1 VRQTPTQNLGA
12 YDEYMQ
18 GRSEMGSGTPE
29 AFAKARQ
36 HFDLEIDGS
45 LGETHAL
52 LGLYHKQLAYDWSE
66 AEREM
71 ARALELSPA
80 SPIVRER
87 YAFNVLMPQARHEEA
102 VAELELAL
110 VWDPQSISLRSHLG
124 AELLLWRRYDR
135 AMEQARRVLELEPRA
150 YWGHALIASCYR
162 DQRIFDQAIPAY
174 RKALELSGNASSM
187 VGWLGL
193 SLALAGEEAEARA
206 LLARLQQRATQ
217 SYVPP
222 TSVAWIHLG
231 LGEINSAFEWLDR
244 AVEDRDQFIM
254 PIKSYWFFD
263 SIRSDPR
270 FAALLRK
277 MRLNS

>member
-1 VRQTPTQNLGA
+1 
-12 YDEYMQ
+12 
-18 GRSEMGSGTPE
+18 
-29 AFAKARQ
+29 
-36 HFDLEIDGS
+36 
-45 LGETHAL
+45 
-52 LGLYHKQLAYDWSE
+52 
-66 AEREM
+66 
-71 ARALELSPA
+71 
-80 SPIVRER
+80 
-87 YAFNVLMPQARHEEA
+87 
-102 VAELELAL
+102 
-110 VWDPQSISLRSHLG
+110 
-124 AELLLWRRYDR
+124 
-135 AMEQARRVLELEPRA
+135 MEQARRILELEPRA

-222 TSVAWIHLG
+222 TSVAWIYLG

-277 MRLNS
+277 MRLGS

>member
-1 VRQTPTQNLGA
+1 LA
-12 YDEYMQ
+12 YDGLAEIYWY
-18 GRSEMGSGTPE
+18 SGYFGFMSPGD
-29 AFAKARQ
+29 AFSKGVLYAVRA
-36 HFDLEIDGS
+36 LEIDNS

-52 LGLYHKQLAYDWSE
+52 LGLYHKQLAYDWPE
-66 AEREM
+66 VEREM
-71 ARALELSPA
+71 AHALELSPA

-87 YAFNVLMPQARHEEA
+87 YAFNFLMPHARHEEA

-135 AMEQARRVLELEPRA
+135 ALEQARQVLELEPRA

-162 DQRIFDQAIPAY
+162 DQRLFDRAIPAY

-187 VGWLGL
+187 LGWLGL
-193 SLALAGEEAEARA
+193 SLALAGDAAEAHA
-206 LLARLQQRATQ
+206 LLECLRQRATQ

-222 TSVAWIHLG
+222 TSFAWIHLG
-231 LGEINSAFEWLDR
+231 LAEIDSAFEWLDR

-277 MRLNS
+277 MRLDS